1 MAAVR
6 AARPLTGLV
15 GQRRLRRTVVAA
27 GLASYLDAA
36 ALVTVAIALPLWRQH
51 HGLAVWQVGLLTSG
65 LSCAVAVGAVV
76 GGRLA
81 DRFGKERVFTLDLL
95 LFIAGAALVAAAD
108 GPTAL
113 LLGVTVLGLA
123 VGADLPTSLAI
134 IAAAGAPT
142 SRGRR
147 VGSTQLFW
155 SAGTTGTFAL
165 GFTVSGLG
173 ATGARLMVGHLL
185 LVGAFTVA
193 LRLTVR
199 AELAAA
205 RTGRGA
211 QQTGPTVGRPTLPL
225 LVTGCF
231 FLCWQLAATTIGTY
245 GTYYLV
251 THTGLTQTQATAAA
265 VFTVPPVLM
274 AIAFTRLA
282 DTVWRDR
289 LFVVASGLQIVALA
303 TGALTGGD
311 LVLGM
316 VVLLLLWSVS
326 NVFGGEAVYRVWSH
340 LLLPASSRATAFGIT
355 YGIARIVSA
364 AFLLGVPFLIERDPA
379 GLLWVLTAFVALSG
393 VAGLVLIHHPRLI
406 PALRNGSRPLE

>member
-1 MAAVR
+1 MESVR
-6 AARPLTGLV
+6 GALPPTGRV
-15 GQRRLRRTVVAA
+15 DQRRLRRTVVAA

-36 ALVTVAIALPLWRQH
+36 ALVTVAIALPVWRQH
-51 HGLAVWQVGLLTSG
+51 YGLAVWQVGLLTSG
-65 LSCAVAVGAVV
+65 LSCAVAVGAVL

-81 DRFGKERVFTLDLL
+81 DRLGRDRVFTLDLL
-95 LFIAGAALVAAAD
+95 LFLAGAALVAAAD
-108 GPTAL
+108 GPAAL

-123 VGADLPTSLAI
+123 VGADLPSSLGI
-134 IAAAGAPT
+134 VAAAGAPA
-142 SRGRR
+142 SRGRL
-147 VGSTQLFW
+147 VASTQLFW
-155 SAGTTGTFAL
+155 TAGVMGTFAL
-165 GFTVSGLG
+165 GFAVSGLG
-173 ATGARLMVGHLL
+173 PAGAQLLVGHLL

-199 AELAAA
+199 ADLASAHL
-205 RTGRGA
+205 GRGA
-211 QQTGPTVGRPTLPL
+211 PPAGSALGGPAMPL
-225 LVTGCF
+225 LVTGGF

-251 THTGLTQTQATAAA
+251 THTGLTQTQATAAV

-289 LFVVASGLQIVALA
+289 LFVVASGLQIIALA

-326 NVFGGEAVYRVWSH
+326 NVFAGEAVYRVWSH
-340 LLLPASSRATAFGIT
+340 LLLPADSRATAFGIT
-355 YGIARIVSA
+355 YGVARIASA
-364 AFLLGVPFLIERDPA
+364 AFLLVVPFLIDRDPG

-406 PALRNGSRPLE
+406 PALTNGNQPSE